1 MLYSVCNYVPSTLIL
16 CRLSVNSQHGADPVQ
31 MAQLH
36 KNYRVLNL
44 LIEKYHCKPVFIPD
58 IMEVC
63 TYLHMN
69 VVYVCIY
76 IHVYGCPYVCMY
88 NIYFT
93 YICTY
98 ICLLWLLHSYTVFM
112 CIAAQGHIQ
121 WYSSTFEFVLLYL

>member
-1 MLYSVCNYVPSTLIL
+1 MYICMLYSVCNYVPSTLIL
-16 CRLSVNSQHGADPVQ
+16 CRLSVNSQHGADPIQ

-69 VVYVCIY
+69 VVYACMYIYMCVDVHMCVCI
-76 IHVYGCPYVCMY
+76 IFILR
-88 NIYFT
+88 IYAR
-93 YICTY
+93 TY
-98 ICLLWLLHSYTVFM
+98 ICLL
-112 CIAAQGHIQ
+112 
-121 WYSSTFEFVLLYL
+121 